1 MNDEMETRLLG
12 RKVAIETALSDAKSD
27 SNVGRSTFT
36 RTGPTR
42 EIDFADNGDQIP

>member
-12 RKVAIETALSDAKSD
+12 RKVAIETLLGDKKDNATA
-27 SNVGRSTFT
+27 GRSTFT

-42 EIDFADNGDQIP
+42 EIDYADNGDQIP